1 MSDSAIT
8 VKKPGKLILLGE
20 YAVLEQA
27 PALVATVNKFCT
39 IKLRPSP
46 NDVFRIQAKN
56 LDIPDCSFLL
66 SEKGDVSL
74 TNGHTELQQSQLS
87 FVLSVLKYVRQK
99 MDKNIPAFDIS
110 IDTADFFHPVSGKK
124 MGLGSSA
131 ALTVALLSAIEELLD
146 STGSISDFFQK
157 ALHAHR
163 YAQGKIGSGVD
174 IAASSTGGILQ
185 YRMPELIEGTNEEI
199 QKVQWPDDLYMLSIW
214 TDKSVSTR
222 TMVRKMRTFR
232 KEKTAMY
239 KDIMNEMADLSEAG
253 CRAFRLGN
261 TQEFLDIVAA
271 FGDIE
276 RKLTNYSEADIFSS
290 VHEEIA
296 KIVTNKGGYY
306 KPSGAGGGDI
316 GTAFCRNSETWR
328 SISEAIQESPFEL
341 LDLTVQ
347 TEDVNSTEPY
357 GIG

>member
-1 MSDSAIT
+1 MADSTIT
-8 VKKPGKLILLGE
+8 AKTPGKLILLGE

-39 IKLRPSP
+39 IKLRPSQ
-46 NDVFRIQAKN
+46 NDVFRIEAPN
-56 LDIPDCSFLL
+56 LDIPDFSFLL
-66 SEKGDVSL
+66 SEKGDASL
-74 TNGHTELQQSQLS
+74 TNGHTELQQNQLS

-99 MDKNIPAFDIS
+99 LDKKIPAFDIT

-131 ALTVALLSAIEELLD
+131 ALTVALLSAIEELLNN
-146 STGSISDFFQK
+146 TCSITDLFHNS
-157 ALHAHR
+157 LHAHR

-174 IAASSTGGILQ
+174 IAASSNGGIIQ

-199 QKVQWPDDLYMLSIW
+199 QQVHWPDDLYMLSIW

-222 TMVRKMRTFR
+222 KMVRKMRTFR

-239 KDIMNEMADLSEAG
+239 KGIMNEMVDLSEAG

-261 TQEFLDIVAA
+261 TQQFLDVIEA
-271 FGDIE
+271 FGNIE
-276 RKLTNYSEADIFSS
+276 RKLTNHSKADIFSS
-290 VHEEIA
+290 VHERIA
-296 KIVTNKGGYY
+296 KIVINEGGYY

-316 GTAFCRNSETWR
+316 GTAFCSSSETYQ
-328 SISEAIQESPFEL
+328 SIAEAIKGSPYEL
-341 LDLTVQ
+341 LDLSVQ
-347 TEDVNSTEPY
+347 AEDVNSTESY

>member
-1 MSDSAIT
+1 MADSTIT
-8 VKKPGKLILLGE
+8 VKTPGKLILLGE

-39 IKLRPSP
+39 IKLRPSQ
-46 NDVFRIQAKN
+46 NDVFRIEAPN
-56 LDIPDCSFLL
+56 LDIPDFSFLL
-66 SEKGDVSL
+66 SEKGDISL
-74 TNGHTELQQSQLS
+74 TNGHTELQRNQLN
-87 FVLSVLKYVRQK
+87 FVLSVLKYIRQK
-99 MDKNIPAFDIS
+99 LDKNVPAFDIS
-110 IDTADFFHPVSGKK
+110 IDTADFFHPISGKK

-131 ALTVALLSAIEELLD
+131 ALTVALLSAIEELLN
-146 STGSISDFFQK
+146 STFSSTDFFQK

-174 IAASSTGGILQ
+174 IAASSTGGIIQ

-199 QKVQWPDDLYMLSIW
+199 QQVHWPNDLYMLSIW

-232 KEKTAMY
+232 MKETAMY
-239 KDIMNEMADLSEAG
+239 KGIMNEMADLSEAG

-261 TQEFLDIVAA
+261 TKKFLDVIEA
-271 FGDIE
+271 FGNIE
-276 RKLTNYSEADIFSS
+276 RKLTNHSKADIFSS
-290 VHEEIA
+290 VHEQIA
-296 KIVTNKGGYY
+296 KIVINKGGYY

-316 GTAFCRNSETWR
+316 GTAFCRSSETCK
-328 SISEAIQESPFEL
+328 SISEAIEESSFEL
-341 LDLTVQ
+341 LNLSVQ

>member
-1 MSDSAIT
+1 MSDSTIT
-8 VKKPGKLILLGE
+8 VKTPGKLILLGE

-39 IKLRPSP
+39 IKLRPSQ
-46 NDVFRIQAKN
+46 NDVFRIEAPN
-56 LDIPDCSFLL
+56 LDIPDFSFLL
-66 SEKGDVSL
+66 SEKGDVFL
-74 TNGHTELQQSQLS
+74 ANGHTELQQNKLS
-87 FVLSVLKYVRQK
+87 FVLSVLKYIHQK
-99 MDKNIPAFDIS
+99 LGKKIPAFNIS

-131 ALTVALLSAIEELLD
+131 ALTVALLSAIEKLLNNIFS
-146 STGSISDFFQK
+146 STDFFQK

-174 IAASSTGGILQ
+174 IAASSTGGIIQ

-199 QKVQWPDDLYMLSIW
+199 QQLHWPDDLYMLSIW

-232 KEKTAMY
+232 KKKTAMY
-239 KDIMNEMADLSEAG
+239 KDIMNEMADLSEVG

-261 TQEFLDIVAA
+261 TQKFLDVIEA
-271 FGDIE
+271 FGNIE
-276 RKLTNYSEADIFSS
+276 RKLTNHSEADIFSS
-290 VHEEIA
+290 VHERIA
-296 KIVTNKGGYY
+296 KIVINEGGYY

-316 GTAFCRNSETWR
+316 GTAFCRSAKVFK
-328 SISEAIQESPFEL
+328 SIAEAIKESPFEL
-341 LDLTVQ
+341 LDLSVQ
-347 TEDVNSTEPY
+347 TEDVNYTEPY